1 MQEIK
6 IQDKQ
11 KYLNEHYPFEN
22 VPKLSDMKCC
32 MQCDLVFKVG
42 DFKVFRDVAGEETIS
57 CPNAPDC
64 YGTAIDWL
72 DIEG

>member
-11 KYLNEHYPFEN
+11 KYLNEHYPFDI
-22 VPKLSDMKCC
+22 VPKLTDKKTC
-32 MQCDLVFKVG
+32 MQCDLVFTVG
-42 DFKVFRDVAGEETIS
+42 DYKVFKDIACDESIY

-64 YGTAIDWL
+64 YGTAIDWI
-72 DIEG
+72 DIE